1 MIHQSTVKVW
11 EGVVIR
17 FSLRGPLP
25 MGLQPRSTVSSP
37 HTCPPRRET
46 NCTRGCAKN
55 SMSVQEDSNRVNA
68 RGMSCTRPILCGDS
82 LCMET
87 SRSSFSGLP
96 PYYQHFRSTLI
107 WRPFRYGTHFQNIGE
122 PTASNIIVPP
132 VSESKSTSNKSARLA
147 S

>member
-1 MIHQSTVKVW
+1 MIHQSTVQVW
-11 EGVVIR
+11 EGAVIR
-17 FSLRGPLP
+17 FSLREPLP

-46 NCTRGCAKN
+46 NCTHGCAKN
-55 SMSVQEDSNRVNA
+55 SMSVQEDSNRVHA
-68 RGMSCTRPILCGDS
+68 RGMSCTRPILRGDL

-96 PYYQHFRSTLI
+96 PYYQHFRSTFI
-107 WRPFRYGTHFQNIGE
+107 WRPFRYGTLSNIGE
-122 PTASNIIVPP
+122 TTASNIIVPP
-132 VSESKSTSNKSARLA
+132 VSESKSTSNKPARLA